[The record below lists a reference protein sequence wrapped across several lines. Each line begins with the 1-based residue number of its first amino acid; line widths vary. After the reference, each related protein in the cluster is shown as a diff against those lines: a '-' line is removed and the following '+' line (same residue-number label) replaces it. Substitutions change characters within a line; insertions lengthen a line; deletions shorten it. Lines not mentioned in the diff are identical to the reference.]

1 MPFTY
6 SRLNSQYRGLRHLAK
21 RSLQL
26 FRRGFLLIIMA
37 AATPPD
43 HDMGLL
49 LHHPVDDFQ
58 ELHRSRN
65 GGLGFSFLPS

>member
-1 MPFTY
+1 
-6 SRLNSQYRGLRHLAK
+6 
-21 RSLQL
+21 
-26 FRRGFLLIIMA
+26 MA